1 MKRLVFHSF
10 VKSQKNY
17 LKLLLFQL
25 PEKSINYLPD
35 WLYDTDL
42 RNGETE
48 TLGATEEK
56 FWYDL
61 IEKYLKPIDKSPKE
75 LDDVKAGLKGLR
87 DMSVFAFVM
96 INALF
101 VLVIFI
107 LQLNKEYIHVRWP
120 LGAKNFIVFDDST
133 TEITISREYLELDPI
148 GLVFILFFGIILF
161 IQFGAMLMHR
171 FSTISQILA
180 TTALDWYCGKQVNN
194 TKHSYTVYFRGNI
207 RFRPPQAMW
216 VLN

>member
-1 MKRLVFHSF
+1 M
-10 VKSQKNY
+10 
-17 LKLLLFQL
+17 
-25 PEKSINYLPD
+25 
-35 WLYDTDL
+35 

-61 IEKYLKPIDKSPKE
+61 IEKYLKPIDKSQKE
-75 LDDVKAGLKGLR
+75 LDDVKDGLKGLR

-107 LQLNKEYIHVRWP
+107 LQLNKEFIHVRWP
-120 LGAKNFIVFDDST
+120 LGAKNVIEFDDSI
-133 TEITISREYLELDPI
+133 TEINISREYLELDPI
-148 GLVFILFFGIILF
+148 GLVFIVFFGVILF

-180 TTALDWYCGKQVNN
+180 TTALDWYCGKQVKL
-194 TKHSYTVYFRGNI
+194 KHSLT
-207 RFRPPQAMW
+207 
-216 VLN
+216 